1 MTRIKKHEII
11 QEQHVLC
18 IYVSILWAVRR
29 EETRPNLEF
38 RLRTIKLNM
47 DLGRDTE
54 VLVSGWMWLFSCLKT
69 L

>member
-1 MTRIKKHEII
+1 MTLIKNYEII
-11 QEQHVLC
+11 QEQHVLFV
-18 IYVSILWAVRR
+18 YVRILWIVRK

-54 VLVSGWMWLFSCLKT
+54 ALVLGWMWFFSCLKT